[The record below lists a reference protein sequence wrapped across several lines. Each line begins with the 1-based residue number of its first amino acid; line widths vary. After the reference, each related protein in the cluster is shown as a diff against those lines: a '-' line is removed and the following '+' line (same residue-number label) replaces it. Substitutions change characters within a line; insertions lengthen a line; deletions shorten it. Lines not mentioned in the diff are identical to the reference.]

1 MSLIPDSHLIA
12 TVDYSGHGQL
22 YKGMEGRPK
31 HLDDEID
38 VKIFDRFEYTSHLPF
53 RSHFLLPIQFYFML
67 YPKQPFFHLP
77 WMVGGRVDV
86 TQRLLPLKK
95 E

>member
-1 MSLIPDSHLIA
+1 MSLIPVSHLIA
-12 TVDYSGHGQL
+12 TVDYSGHGEL

-31 HLDDEID
+31 HLDEEID

-53 RSHFLLPIQFYFML
+53 CSHFLLPIQFYFML

-77 WMVGGRVDV
+77 WMGGRRVDV
-86 TQRLLPLKK
+86 TQRRLPLKK